1 MKQLKQEGNFLSVPE
16 HAGLILCCD
25 GVPVFKSSG
34 TFNTI
39 YKCDLQTCNQ
49 HAYNL
54 LIASYRSN
62 PLARSNVHHFPSPND
77 TNEFRK
83 HDGRSTVAWPL

>member
-39 YKCDLQTCNQ
+39 YKCDLQMCNQ

-54 LIASYRSN
+54 LI
-62 PLARSNVHHFPSPND
+62 
-77 TNEFRK
+77 
-83 HDGRSTVAWPL
+83 